1 MKPIPTGPAVPRKAR
16 AGPRRGSDLPTDFR
30 SRVPSPYIAVRN
42 RAIEDCARIA
52 ERYADR
58 RALST
63 SAMAKDIAADIR
75 GLRVSPWA
83 RADDASDFPR
93 WAFV

>member
-1 MKPIPTGPAVPRKAR
+1 LAAI
-16 AGPRRGSDLPTDFR
+16 
-30 SRVPSPYIAVRN
+30 RN

-63 SAMAKDIAADIR
+63 AALAKDIAADIR
-75 GLRVSPWA
+75 ALDGAAIEA
-83 RADDASDFPR
+83 RGGDHLDFP
-93 WAFV
+93 WWGFA